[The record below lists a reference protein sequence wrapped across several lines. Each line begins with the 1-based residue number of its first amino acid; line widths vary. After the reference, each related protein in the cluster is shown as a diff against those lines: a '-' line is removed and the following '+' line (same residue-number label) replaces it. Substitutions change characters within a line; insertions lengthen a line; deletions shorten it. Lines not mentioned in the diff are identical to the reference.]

1 MQNDKISATFSNDT
15 VFKTLFSP
23 PPISFFGVEGSLGR
37 DRKRYRYFTLHGIL
51 NTTGVWEWG
60 GGLTIRSAL

>member
-1 MQNDKISATFSNDT
+1 MTKFQP
-15 VFKTLFSP
+15 LFPMIQFLRHFLVP
-23 PPISFFGVEGSLGR
+23 PPYLSLGEEGSLGR

-60 GGLTIRSAL
+60 GG